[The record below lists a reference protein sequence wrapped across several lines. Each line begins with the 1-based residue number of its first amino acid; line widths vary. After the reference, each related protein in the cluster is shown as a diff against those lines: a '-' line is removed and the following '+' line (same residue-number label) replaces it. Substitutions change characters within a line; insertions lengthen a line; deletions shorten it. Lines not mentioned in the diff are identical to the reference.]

1 MVQKYSLLAF
11 LYLNMATPQC
21 TKKESIERSL
31 LMTAPFTINI
41 DELLLKVESFGK
53 FGRISLKH

>member
-53 FGRISLKH
+53 FGRI